1 MKCPSQ
7 GVLRAYLDQE
17 LPVQEPNEIEAHL
30 EECAGCRELAHE
42 LSTLAGRVHAQLLSL
57 DVPQTAAEENPQLA
71 LASFKAQLDFREERI
86 SFIARIF
93 DKRWRPAWV
102 TAMAVTVLLASLAF
116 PAARG
121 WAQRLLA
128 TLRVEKV
135 QTVSLDLSSFDGNRS
150 LQQRL
155 GKMISDKVV
164 VTTDEKRQSAA
175 SAEAASQ
182 LAGFEVQLISARSD
196 SPQFNVEGAHAF
208 QTTIDRNRLQDIL
221 DQSGR
226 SDLILPANLDG
237 ATVAVQIPRSVELK
251 YGNCSG
257 NEGNESGDLD
267 GVATPHQVSSKED
280 CVFLVEAPS
289 PVVNVPSDL
298 NLQQLAET
306 ALELGG
312 MTPGQARQFCQTVDW
327 KSTLVLPIPR
337 FVQSYDRVEVNGVQ
351 GTLIQVPGN
360 RGRGGKPS
368 YVLIWVKNGM
378 IYCLGGSGDSSQ
390 AVELASTLN

>member
-17 LPVQEPNEIEAHL
+17 LPAQEPNEIEAHL
-30 EECAGCRELAHE
+30 EDCAGCRKLAHE
-42 LSTLAGRVHAQLLSL
+42 LSTLAERVDAQLLSL
-57 DVPQTAAEENPQLA
+57 DVPKTAAEENPQLA
-71 LASFKAQLDFREERI
+71 LASFKARLDVREERI
-86 SFIARIF
+86 SFIALI

-102 TAMAVTVLLASLAF
+102 TGMAATVLLASLAF

-135 QTVSLDLSSFDGNRS
+135 QTVSLDLSSFDGNQS

-164 VTTDEKRQSAA
+164 VTTDEKPRSAA
-175 SAEAASQ
+175 TSEAASQ
-182 LAGFEVQLISARSD
+182 LAGFAVQLISARSD
-196 SPQFNVEGAHAF
+196 SPQFNVEGAQAF
-208 QTTIDRNRLQDIL
+208 QMTIDRNRLQDIF

-267 GVATPHQVSSKED
+267 GVTTPHQGSAKQD
-280 CVFLVEAPS
+280 CVFLLEAPS
-289 PVVNVPSDL
+289 PVVHVPTDL

-312 MTPGQARQFCQTVDW
+312 MTPAQARQFCQTVDW

-337 FVQSYDRVEVNGVQ
+337 FVQSYDQVEVNGVQ

-360 RGRGGKPS
+360 RGRGGKPC

-378 IYCLGGSGDSSQ
+378 IYCLGGLGDSSK